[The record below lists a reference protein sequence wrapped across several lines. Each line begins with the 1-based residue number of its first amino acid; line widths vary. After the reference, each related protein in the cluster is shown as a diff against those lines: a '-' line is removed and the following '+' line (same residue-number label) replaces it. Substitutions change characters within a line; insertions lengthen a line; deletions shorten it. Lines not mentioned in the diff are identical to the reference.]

1 MDKLLPCQALKKK
14 KKLKKHTVTGKGRL
28 PFTGSKNWVRHTWI
42 PLRGE
47 YSQKEPKK
55 KKKHVPI
62 TNNDRWYLWLI
73 IVLLFLFENGGRLH
87 DESKIWSGLRPCT
100 LMYCMRDPCQ
110 LLCVCIASLKK
121 KKPFFPKI
129 WSRLIPTTGNP
140 LGPSIRD
147 KTKPL
152 QYIFSK
158 IHWTRVRQS
167 SPKISGINKS
177 SW

>member
-1 MDKLLPCQALKKK
+1 MDKLLPCQALKK

-73 IVLLFLFENGGRLH
+73 IILLFLFENGGRLH

-121 KKPFFPKI
+121 K
-129 WSRLIPTTGNP
+129 NP
-140 LGPSIRD
+140 SFRKFDPVSYLLLEIRWV
-147 KTKPL
+147 PL
-152 QYIFSK
+152 LEIKRNHYSIFSAK
-158 IHWTRVRQS
+158 FIGPESDKAVQKF
-167 SPKISGINKS
+167 PE
-177 SW
+177 